1 MGIVAS
7 RNGNVVGHRHTLPE
21 HRVMGEIDA
30 QLLELL
36 GWDDCVLVEGE
47 NNES

>member
-1 MGIVAS
+1 
-7 RNGNVVGHRHTLPE
+7 
-21 HRVMGEIDA
+21 MGEIDA